1 MLTLL
6 YSDPLLLVLLLP
18 ILLLSLTVHE
28 VCHGYAALKCGD
40 KTAQMMGRLTLNPL
54 AHLDLRGALML
65 LVAGFGWAKPVPIN
79 PRNFRKPKRDIAI
92 VSVAGPLA
100 NILMCFLS
108 VVLYYVCLWAFGLLD
123 EANVILD
130 EADAIL
136 QNSHNFS
143 LLSFNQTFIF
153 QMMAPQLTGGDIPPA
168 LQCTVLQVFSLSS
181 MINAGLAVFNLIPIP
196 PLDGSK
202 ILASL
207 LPNRAA
213 VVYLRAEKYIIYA
226 FMGLVAI
233 NLLGSTVP
241 FFAEIADTLFYP
253 VTFLRQGLLRLFETL
268 MQLIFR

>member
-79 PRNFRKPKRDIAI
+79 PRNFQKPKRDIAI

-100 NILMCFLS
+100 NILMCFVS
-108 VVLYYVCLWAFGLLD
+108 VVMYYVCLWAFGLLD
-123 EANVILD
+123 EANVIW
-130 EADAIL
+130 
-136 QNSHNFS
+136 QNYPDVS
-143 LLSFNQTFIF
+143 LLSLNQTAAF
-153 QMMAPQLTGGDIPPA
+153 QALVPYLTGGDIPPT
-168 LQCTVLQVFSLSS
+168 LQCTILQVFSLSS

-213 VVYLRAEKYIIYA
+213 VVYLRAERYIIYA
-226 FMGLVAI
+226 FMALVAI

-241 FFAEIADTLFYP
+241 FFGEIADTLFYP
-253 VTFLRQGLLRLFETL
+253 VTFLRQGLLRLFEML